1 MALKV
6 KGKYV
11 IAAGEV
17 RDGVF
22 VGRDVM
28 GRPVRMKVKGAI
40 DFGPIPGEETLS
52 SIPGDLPDLLP
63 LWEIGEGMALSE
75 ASELL
80 FGKDTAEGRARIFLA
95 ALGTP
100 YFRVEGERLLPRS
113 EEDVR
118 SILRMEEAKREEER
132 IKEELRRVLKGE
144 HLPVVEVLR
153 AIYRGEREDRRLQ
166 RLIGED
172 PDFWRKFL
180 NAGHITPEDVS
191 ESVRSL
197 MEDNT
202 GAYSGE
208 RFEYEDLR
216 HLPTFSIDD
225 AETEDIDDA
234 VSVVP
239 VGDGYEI
246 YIHIALPYAVVKRGE
261 EADLLA
267 RERGATLYLP
277 DGKWHMYPKQAVRE
291 MSLLEGK
298 DRPSLTLR
306 VLLDLSG
313 EIRDYSFHLSMIRNR
328 QRLTYRNAERALS
341 GSGLWKELMYIK
353 NVLRERRVKA
363 GGLAYDH
370 PFLKVKYVAGHIE
383 VSLQEPNEA
392 TALIGEL
399 MILYNHL
406 SGRHLAERGLVGV
419 FRIQDEPPPG
429 RAPEPSDP
437 LYLLKLKSLGR
448 PVRTSLKPGPHRG
461 LGVPYYVRAT
471 SPIRRYSDVLNQHQ
485 ILASLKVLPPL
496 TPEAMERDMGAALAG
511 ELKRHKAQNERRTH
525 ILLHYLR
532 NRGKVEGVASA
543 KRRVFLPEVLM
554 EVQSRSPLKV
564 GTRCRFRVVKVLF
577 GDGTAVVEKDECPE

>member
-6 KGKYV
+6 KGRYV

-17 RDGVF
+17 KDGMF
-22 VGRDVM
+22 VGRDLM
-28 GRPVRMKVKGAI
+28 GRPLKVKVKGVV
-40 DFGPIPGEETLS
+40 DFGPLSKGTVLS
-52 SIPGDLPDLLP
+52 SISEELPDLLS
-63 LWEIGEGMALSE
+63 LWEIGEGMSLGE
-75 ASELL
+75 ASDLL
-80 FGKDTAEGRARIFLA
+80 FGEDTAEGRARIFLA
-95 ALGTP
+95 ALSTP
-100 YFRVEGERLLPRS
+100 YFKVEGERLLPRS

-118 SILRMEEAKREEER
+118 SILRREEAKREEER
-132 IKEELRRVLKGE
+132 TREELRRVLKGE
-144 HLPVVEVLR
+144 HLPVADILR

-180 NAGHITPEDVS
+180 NAGHITPEDVP
-191 ESVRSL
+191 ESVRTL
-197 MEDNT
+197 MVENT
-202 GAYSGE
+202 GTYSGE

-234 VSVVP
+234 VSLVP
-239 VGDGYEI
+239 MDDGHEV

-277 DGKWHMYPKQAVRE
+277 DGKWHMYPKEAVRE
-291 MSLLEGK
+291 MSLLEGE

-306 VLLDLSG
+306 VHLDLSG
-313 EIRDYSFHLSMIRNR
+313 EIRDYSFHLSIIRNS
-328 QRLTYRNAERALS
+328 QRLTYRNAERVLS
-341 GSGLWKELMYIK
+341 DSGLWRDLMHVK

-399 MILYNHL
+399 MILYNYL
-406 SGRHLAERGLVGV
+406 AGRRLAERGLVGV
-419 FRIQDEPPPG
+419 FRIQDDPPPKE
-429 RAPEPSDP
+429 APSPSDP
-437 LYLLKLKSLGR
+437 LYLLKLRALGR
-448 PVRTSLKPGPHRG
+448 PVHTSVKPGPHRG

-485 ILASLKVLPPL
+485 ILASLRVLPPL
-496 TPEAMERDMGAALAG
+496 TPETMERDMGVALAG

-525 ILLHYLR
+525 ILLHYLKAK
-532 NRGKVEGVASA
+532 GKVEGVASA
-543 KRRVFLPEVLM
+543 KRKVFLPEVLM
-554 EVQSRSPLKV
+554 EVRSRSSLKV
-564 GTRCRFRVVKVLF
+564 GTRCRFKVVKVLF
-577 GDGTAVVEKDECPE
+577 GDGTAIVEKDECPG

>member
-11 IAAGEV
+11 VAVGEV
-17 RDGVF
+17 RDGMF
-22 VGRDVM
+22 LGRDLM
-28 GRPVRMKVKGAI
+28 GRPLKVKVKGAV
-40 DFGPIPGEETLS
+40 DFGTVSREDVLS
-52 SIPGDLPDLLP
+52 SISEDLPDLLP
-63 LWEIGEGMALSE
+63 LWEIGEEMTLGE
-75 ASELL
+75 ASDLL
-80 FGKDTAEGRARIFLA
+80 FGKDTAEGRARIFLSA
-95 ALGTP
+95 INTP
-100 YFRVEGERLLPRS
+100 YFRVEGESLLPRG

-132 IKEELRRVLKGE
+132 IREDLRRVLKGE
-144 HLPVVEVLR
+144 SLPVAEVLR

-180 NAGHITPEDVS
+180 NAGHITPEDVP
-191 ESVRSL
+191 EGVRSL
-197 MEDNT
+197 MVNNT
-202 GAYSGE
+202 GTYTGE

-216 HLPTFSIDD
+216 HLPAFSIDD

-234 VSVVP
+234 VSLIP
-239 VGDGYEI
+239 LGNGYEV

-261 EADLLA
+261 EADLMA

-277 DGKWHMYPKQAVRE
+277 DGKWHMYPREAVRE

-298 DRPSLTLR
+298 DRPGLTLR

-313 EIRDYSFHLSMIRNR
+313 EVRDYSFHLSVIRNR
-328 QRLTYRNAERALS
+328 QRLTYKNAERVLS
-341 GSGLWKELMYIK
+341 GSGLWGELMHVK

-370 PFLKVKYVAGHIE
+370 PFLKVKYVAGRIE
-383 VSLQEPNEA
+383 VSLQEPNDA

-399 MILYNHL
+399 MILYNYL
-406 SGRHLAERGLVGV
+406 AGKHLAERGLVGV
-419 FRIQDEPPPG
+419 FRIQDDPPPG
-429 RAPEPSDP
+429 GVPPPSDP
-437 LYLLKLKSLGR
+437 LYFLKLKALGR
-448 PVRTSLKPGPHRG
+448 PVRTSIKPGPHRG

-485 ILASLKVLPPL
+485 ILASLKILPPL
-496 TPEAMERDMGAALAG
+496 TPEAMERDMGVALAG

-532 NRGKVEGVASA
+532 SKGEVEGIASA
-543 KRRVFLPEVLM
+543 RRKVFLPEVLM

-577 GDGTAVVEKDECPE
+577 GDGTAVVDRDECPG